1 MNPRNRMSILA
12 AAAALALA
20 GCQASSPKSE
30 TVGEYA
36 DDAIITAKVKTAIF
50 NDPQLKATEINVET
64 YKGVVQLSGFVSSRD
79 AELRATE
86 VARGVSGVK
95 AVNNDMRL
103 KEGATR

>member
-1 MNPRNRMSILA
+1 MVKRLSMLV
-12 AAAALALA
+12 AAAALAVA
-20 GCQASSPKSE
+20 ACQSDPKSE

-86 VARGVSGVK
+86 VARGVNGVK

-103 KEGATR
+103 KEGAAK

>member
-1 MNPRNRMSILA
+1 MTFAKRLSMLA
-12 AAAALALA
+12 AVAALAVA
-20 GCQASSPKSE
+20 GCESSPKSE

-36 DDAIITAKVKTAIF
+36 GDAIITAKVKTAIF

-86 VARGVSGVK
+86 VARGVVGVK

-103 KEGATR
+103 KEGAAQ